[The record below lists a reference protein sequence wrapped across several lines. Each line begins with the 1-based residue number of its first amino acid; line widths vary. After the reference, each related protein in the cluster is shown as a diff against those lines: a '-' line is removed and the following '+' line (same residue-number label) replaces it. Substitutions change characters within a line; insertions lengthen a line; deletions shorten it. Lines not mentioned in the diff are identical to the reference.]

1 LTDNANELPTGTT
14 EAFSADQMQPSMLAE
29 GKDLALSFRK
39 HLKSEAKAFK
49 VTENEG
55 TAATDGE
62 KRTGA
67 GEAIAEETSTGMAGT
82 AGSEGT
88 TVVSAKVHEDVSKGS
103 AFESD
108 DSDVEK
114 SESANDDAQQVQCFD
129 FLAVAASSALPD
141 LSSRPQNM
149 VPPAHLLI
157 EAEPHEGATK
167 PAEAEGVTA
176 SMPPPS
182 MPSAPLHQ
190 LQRKRTTTEAKE
202 TQEQTGATSGNDSST
217 HLPTPATP
225 ARCSLDVGCATIAFE
240 HGWRKWAND
249 GVEQRDA
256 AAAATA
262 ATAPA
267 ASACADHS
275 PRTSVSI
282 DAVSV
287 QWEQGWRKWANDG
300 VKQRDAA
307 AAATA
312 PAASACADHS
322 PRTSVSVDAVSI
334 QWEQGWRKWAN
345 DGVKQRDAAAAA
357 AAAATAVDSPSAPMH
372 VGLSAAAELSPFVPT
387 NAELAATAFEQG
399 WRSWGSSSSAL
410 ILGAEAKKKDLQD
423 ASVAADKV
431 NEDATMPRES
441 IALEQQQK
449 DKEAEEQAERV
460 KSRQRKEA
468 RKQAAAEKDQASAAA
483 KARARADSVNARL
496 AAANPALAAKLT
508 AAADEQK
515 LQQELRNS
523 GSSSR
528 RRRTSSSS
536 SSDSNRE
543 SASDSLVSTSSTVV
557 EDAAAPNT
565 EAVSEPTNAAA
576 VPVVPAVEE
585 FDTISASSSDN
596 VVAKEDKEEPAS
608 ALEAVDP
615 SAAAA
620 VLVAAAAAASAPEAD
635 TPVAAAAA
643 DANADAAAAADDE
656 ASYESTRSKAAT
668 DAAIAFMDQQGLGH
682 IYQSLAAAG
691 HGKLPQ
697 MACLDLQALLDVG
710 LKKGHALKLQ
720 RGLRQ
725 WAESYAQRERAEA
738 EEATKA
744 WEDAKIEA
752 AKKAEVVACLER
764 AKGSSEVLS
773 AARVDASTAAANA
786 DRLGKLAQR
795 EASEAATA
803 AAELQQALRRNE
815 VANKDE
821 SAAKVES
828 GEIGTASD
836 NTSNGSAATSAGVDS
851 PVAKRTSDFMG
862 LSSVLSQ
869 MPCSIFA
876 SDPGY
881 TVCGPRARESEAA
894 ADGAAETSTQ
904 DQGSVLQGL
913 PSVEAQAS
921 VLLKLKTAQAAA
933 AVLELKLR
941 GDYRDAMKGMGVGAG
956 ASVALEL
963 DRAWSRCS

>member
-1 LTDNANELPTGTT
+1 MQIFLTDNANELPTGTT

-256 AAAATA
+256 AAAAT
-262 ATAPA
+262 
-267 ASACADHS
+267 
-275 PRTSVSI
+275 
-282 DAVSV
+282 
-287 QWEQGWRKWANDG
+287 
-300 VKQRDAA
+300 
-307 AAATA
+307 AATA

-821 SAAKVES
+821 AAAKVES